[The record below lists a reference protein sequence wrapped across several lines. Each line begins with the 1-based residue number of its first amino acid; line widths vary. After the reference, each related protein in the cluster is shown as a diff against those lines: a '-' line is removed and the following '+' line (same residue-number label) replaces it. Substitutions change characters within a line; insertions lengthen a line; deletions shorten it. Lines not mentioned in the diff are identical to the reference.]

1 MATKIEKKTVA
12 NKAPATTAKR
22 KAVLGFDGTKGI
34 IIDRGTFDVLKPYKV
49 KGEIAGYIIDRELF
63 KAAEYK
69 KLEKAVAA
77 QATLSTKATVA
88 TKKKNVAKK
97 KK

>member
-1 MATKIEKKTVA
+1 MTTKIEKKTVA
-12 NKAPATTAKR
+12 KKAAATTAKR

-34 IIDRGTFDVLKPYKV
+34 LVDRGTFDVLRPYKV

-69 KLEKAVAA
+69 KLEKAVNAK
-77 QATLSTKATVA
+77 ATLTTRATVA
-88 TKKKNVAKK
+88 TKAKAAAKK